1 MSTKIYNIVDEN
13 FINSFHPKHIEFMK
27 TLYYEKYLDFCSV
40 KGNKPLSKN
49 DFFTNMRRRKIK
61 LLQICCPYCGNTEII
76 PLDQTLDILDQ
87 FNYCFNCGKSTA
99 SQNAQTQLSSIIR
112 MRFMNSIGVKQAIE
126 QYSDRDISLMSY
138 EVYHHELILLS
149 SILEV
154 ILRNFFESLVYIK
167 YHSEKND
174 YISNVIHK
182 STGNDFMHF
191 DKANNHY
198 KRALSINLKEL
209 VSSDC
214 RDNLIDMINIR
225 NTLIHNNGMAD
236 KKFKETN
243 TFGRISNCLQGELI
257 FLTPKEIDLYYLSIA
272 EICDGL
278 IKLFDETY
286 LKEKHK
292 LIASRYFNNV

>member
-1 MSTKIYNIVDEN
+1 MNNKIYNIVDEK
-13 FINSFHPKHIEFMK
+13 FINGFHPKHIEFMK
-27 TLYYEKYLDFCSV
+27 TLYYEKYLEFCTII
-40 KGNKPLSKN
+40 KKKPLPQN
-49 DFFTNMRRRKIK
+49 DFFINMRRRKIK

-76 PLDQTLDILDQ
+76 PLNQTLDVLGH
-87 FNYCFNCGKSTA
+87 FNYCFHCGKSTA

-112 MRFMNSIGVKQAIE
+112 MRFIDSIGVKQAIE
-126 QYSDRDISLMSY
+126 QYPEHDISLMSY

-167 YHSEKND
+167 YHGKKDD

-198 KRALSINLKEL
+198 KRALFINLKEL
-209 VSSDC
+209 VSSEC
-214 RDNLIDMINIR
+214 RENLIDMINIR
-225 NTLIHNNGMAD
+225 NTLVHNNGMAD
-236 KKFKETN
+236 KKFKESN
-243 TFGRISNCLQGELI
+243 TFSRISNCLQGDLI
-257 FLTPKEIDLYYLSIA
+257 FLTPKEIDLYYISIA
-272 EICDGL
+272 EICDEL

-286 LKEKHK
+286 SNEKHK
-292 LIASRYFNNV
+292 LIASHYFNNV